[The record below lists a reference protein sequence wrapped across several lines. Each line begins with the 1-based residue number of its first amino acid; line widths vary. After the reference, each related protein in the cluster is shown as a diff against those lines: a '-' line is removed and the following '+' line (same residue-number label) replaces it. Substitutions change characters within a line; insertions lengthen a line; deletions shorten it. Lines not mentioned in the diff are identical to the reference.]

1 MKGSQTS
8 MEMIESVENTTIIS
22 GALGHGIKMK
32 KCSKC
37 GRELPITS
45 YSKKTGAKD
54 GLQEMCRDCK
64 AAYMRE
70 YTSRKKQA
78 ISSEKVEK
86 IIVKHEEQPHTLM
99 KVYTETE
106 LAKFTPRQLM
116 LELKARGFRW
126 EYMLEPQR
134 KVYFDKI

>member
-22 GALGHGIKMK
+22 GALSHGIQMK

-70 YTSRKKQA
+70 YTSRKKQD
-78 ISSEKVEK
+78 KVEK
-86 IIVKHEEQPHTLM
+86 IIVKQEEQPHALM
-99 KVYTETE
+99 KIYTDPE

-134 KVYFDKI
+134 KIYFEKI

>member
-22 GALGHGIKMK
+22 GALSHGIQMK

-45 YSKKTGAKD
+45 YSKKTVAKD

-70 YTSRKKQA
+70 YTSRKKQD
-78 ISSEKVEK
+78 KVEK
-86 IIVKHEEQPHTLM
+86 IIVKQEEQPHALM
-99 KVYTETE
+99 KIYTDPE

-134 KVYFDKI
+134 KIYFEKI